1 MKFVSKIGMKKNE
14 LQMAFKSL
22 PGPKI
27 SGLVLGGAVNTVR
40 DKIFICHGN
49 TVKGFSKKG
58 KLFLDFD
65 TSLLDDIT
73 SM

>member
-1 MKFVSKIGMKKNE
+1 MKKNE
-14 LQMAFKSL
+14 LQLIFKSL

-27 SGLVLGGAVNTVR
+27 NGLILGGAVDMIR
-40 DKIFICHGN
+40 DKIFICHSN

-65 TSLLDDIT
+65 TSLLNDIT
-73 SM
+73 AM